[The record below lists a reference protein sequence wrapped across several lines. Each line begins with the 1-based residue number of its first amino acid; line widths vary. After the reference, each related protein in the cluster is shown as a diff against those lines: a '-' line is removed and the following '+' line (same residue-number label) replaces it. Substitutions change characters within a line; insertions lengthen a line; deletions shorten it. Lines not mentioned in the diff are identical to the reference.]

1 MHCVI
6 TIAKRQGILWADM
19 LETETGWDWLLWYVN
34 SVSLRVFK
42 AQAQLNNVFFQL
54 ELSSGKLAM
63 ESRMCFN
70 YFSPS

>member
-1 MHCVI
+1 
-6 TIAKRQGILWADM
+6 M

-34 SVSLRVFK
+34 SVSFCGFK
-42 AQAQLNNVFFQL
+42 AQAQLNNVLFLL
-54 ELSSGKLAM
+54 ELFSGKLDM